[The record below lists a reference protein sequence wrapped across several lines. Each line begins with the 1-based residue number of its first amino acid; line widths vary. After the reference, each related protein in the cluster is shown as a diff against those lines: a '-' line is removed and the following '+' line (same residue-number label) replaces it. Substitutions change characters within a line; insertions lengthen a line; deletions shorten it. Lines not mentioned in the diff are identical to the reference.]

1 MKANTILD
9 RKWFLANMVV
19 VVLAFM
25 AITCV
30 FIDGVEYDDTVKAGE
45 VATFTVNVSVD
56 GQETAANTRMV
67 IGFLAPKS
75 WNAAQ
80 NTAVTYTS
88 SEDDGIQTM
97 SLIPASTNPKN
108 SPGLTWSAAIRN
120 RFGVGENVLD
130 DMEWVVYWSDKT
142 YTVNNGDDLT
152 AAVLISAKAGMDN
165 LKFKPAFFLNHTND
179 GLGTDDKHF
188 KIFKGNCFAVTDGAG
203 DLIDFCEV
211 HFNAAQ
217 PLTATKDDFITFSFQ
232 GDVADNDLINADKI
246 FLCATAYTQNGDVLE
261 VCPAE
266 ATSQMKKQFQYGN
279 AYSIT
284 LWPAN
289 YFNIPEGD
297 EIVKIEYAFRNEDG
311 TVEITDAGNAF
322 VYTFKCQ

>member
-30 FIDGVEYDDTVKAGE
+30 FIDGVEYADTVQAGE
-45 VATFTVNVSVD
+45 TAAFIVKVSVD
-56 GQETAANTRMV
+56 GQATVTNTRMV

-80 NTAVTYTS
+80 NTTVTYTS
-88 SEDDGIQTM
+88 SADAGVQTM
-97 SLIPASTNPKN
+97 SLVPAGTSPKN
-108 SPGLTWSAAIRN
+108 SPGMSWAAAIRN

-130 DMEWVVYWSDKT
+130 DMEWVVYQSDNT

-152 AAVLISAKAGMDN
+152 ADVLISAKAGMDN
-165 LKFKPAFFLNHTND
+165 LKFKPTFFLNHTDD
-179 GLGTDDKHF
+179 GLSTDDKHF
-188 KIFKGNCFAVTDGAG
+188 KVYKGSCFTVTGGTG

-217 PLTATKDDFITFSFQ
+217 PLTATKDDFVTFSFQ
-232 GDVADNDLINADKI
+232 GDVADNDLIHADKI
-246 FLCATAYTQNGDVLE
+246 FLCAKAYTQNGGELE
-261 VCPAE
+261 VCQTE
-266 ATSQMKKQFQYGN
+266 AKSQMKKQFQYGN

-284 LWPAN
+284 VWPAN
-289 YFNIPEGD
+289 YFTVPEGD
-297 EIVKIEYAFRNEDG
+297 EVLKIEYSFRNEDG
-311 TVEITDAGNAF
+311 SVEITDAGNAF

>member
-1 MKANTILD
+1 MKANTILG
-9 RKWFLANMVV
+9 RKWFLGNMVI

-30 FIDGVEYDDTVKAGE
+30 FIDGVEYEDTVKAGE
-45 VATFTVNVSVD
+45 IASFTVNVSVD
-56 GQETAANTRMV
+56 GQATVNNTRMV

-80 NTAVTYTS
+80 NTTVTYTS
-88 SEDDGIQTM
+88 SVDAGVETM
-97 SLIPASTNPKN
+97 SLIPAGTNPKN
-108 SPGLTWSAAIRN
+108 SPGLTWSAAVRN

-130 DMEWVVYWSDKT
+130 DMEWVMYWSDKT
-142 YTVNNGDDLT
+142 YTVNNGDDIT

-165 LKFKPAFFLNHTND
+165 LKFKPTFFLNHTDD
-179 GLGTDDKHF
+179 GLGTDDKHY
-188 KIFKGNCFAVTDGAG
+188 KVYKGDCFAVTDGTG

-217 PLTATKDDFITFSFQ
+217 PLTATKDDFVTFSFQ

-246 FLCATAYTQNGDVLE
+246 FLCAKAYTQNSNVLE
-261 VCPAE
+261 VCLAE
-266 ATSQMKKQFQYGN
+266 TKSQMNKQFQYGN
-279 AYSIT
+279 TYST
-284 LWPAN
+284 TVWPAD
-289 YFNIPEGD
+289 YFSVPEGD
-297 EIVKIEYAFRNEDG
+297 EILKIEYSFVNEDG
-311 TVEITDAGNAF
+311 SVEIADTSGPF